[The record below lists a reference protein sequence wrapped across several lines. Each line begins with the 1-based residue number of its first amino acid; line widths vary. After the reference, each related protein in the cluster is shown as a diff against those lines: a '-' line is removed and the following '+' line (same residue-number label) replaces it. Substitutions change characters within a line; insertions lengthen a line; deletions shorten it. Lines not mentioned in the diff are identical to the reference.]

1 MARQTE
7 KNRKSVFDKALIVAK
22 DIALAEGQSGLTARR
37 IAKATG
43 CSVGTLYNVFGNL
56 DTLILYL
63 NGSTLDHLN
72 EVLSQAPSSKDPEIA
87 VRTLTERYMQFTTE
101 NANLWYVL
109 FEHVWPRN
117 YVMPPWY
124 PERIHSLLAIL
135 TGAMAPLF
143 PKGSEPERLQA
154 AAVLWSSLHG
164 IHSLAVFR
172 QDGLGLVRVGDR
184 HDRIADPQFRCRPQ
198 PAQNQA
204 QTETIA

>member
-124 PERIHSLLAIL
+124 PRAHSPPAGNPRRSHGAIV
-135 TGAMAPLF
+135 
-143 PKGSEPERLQA
+143 PERLRTRA
-154 AAVLWSSLHG
+154 SSG
-164 IHSLAVFR
+164 GSS
-172 QDGLGLVRVGDR
+172 
-184 HDRIADPQFRCRPQ
+184 PM
-198 PAQNQA
+198 
-204 QTETIA
+204 E